1 MYVVPEGYPDA
12 PKRDKPI
19 TVGTLRHSEPYY
31 ASVYE
36 EGGIIRTTGSRA
48 VALLARGKS
57 VAEAREKVYSDAS
70 AVKGT
75 LFYRRD
81 IAVGV

>member
-1 MYVVPEGYPDA
+1 M
-12 PKRDKPI
+12 
-19 TVGTLRHSEPYY
+19 GTLRSSEPYF

-36 EGGIIRTTGSRA
+36 ESGIIRTTGSRA
-48 VALLARGKS
+48 VALLAKGKS

-70 AVKGT
+70 AIKGT

-81 IAVGV
+81 IAAGI